1 MNDFDLVDK
10 YYTVM
15 FTEFEDIVTV
25 KEACDMLHMG
35 RKKIYELIGSG
46 RLELLDDMTD
56 TSRYLITKRSIIK
69 YVAKA

>member
-1 MNDFDLVDK
+1 MNDFDIVDK

-15 FTEFEDIVTV
+15 FAEFKDIVTV

-35 RKKIYELIGSG
+35 RKKIYELIKSG
-46 RLELLDDMTD
+46 LLELLNDTSD

-69 YVAKA
+69 YVIKA

>member
-15 FTEFEDIVTV
+15 FTEFKDIVTV
-25 KEACDMLHMG
+25 KEACDKLHMG
-35 RKKIYELIGSG
+35 RKKIYELIRSG
-46 RLELLDDMTD
+46 RLELLNDTLD

-69 YVAKA
+69 YVIKA

>member
-15 FTEFEDIVTV
+15 FTEFKDIVTV

-35 RKKIYELIGSG
+35 RKKIYELIKSG
-46 RLELLDDMTD
+46 RLELLNDTPD
-56 TSRYLITKRSIIK
+56 TSRYLITKRSVIQYVIK
-69 YVAKA
+69 A

>member
-15 FTEFEDIVTV
+15 FTEFKDIVTV
-25 KEACDMLHMG
+25 KEACVMLHMG
-35 RKKIYELIGSG
+35 RKKIYELIRNG

-69 YVAKA
+69 YVIKA

>member
-15 FTEFEDIVTV
+15 FTEFKDIVTV
-25 KEACDMLHMG
+25 KEACDMLHMV
-35 RKKIYELIGSG
+35 RKKIYELIRSG
-46 RLELLDDMTD
+46 RLELLNDTPD

-69 YVAKA
+69 YVIKA

>member
-15 FTEFEDIVTV
+15 FTEFKDIVTV
-25 KEACDMLHMG
+25 KEACVMLHMG
-35 RKKIYELIGSG
+35 RKKIYELIKSG
-46 RLELLDDMTD
+46 RLELLDDTPD

-69 YVAKA
+69 YVVKA

>member
-15 FTEFEDIVTV
+15 FTEFSDIVMV
-25 KEACDMLHMG
+25 KDACVMLHMG
-35 RKKIYELIGSG
+35 RKKIYELIKSG
-46 RLELLDDMTD
+46 RLELLDDTPD

-69 YVAKA
+69 YVIKA

>member
-35 RKKIYELIGSG
+35 RKKIYELI
-46 RLELLDDMTD
+46 
-56 TSRYLITKRSIIK
+56 
-69 YVAKA
+69 

>member
-15 FTEFEDIVTV
+15 FTEFKDIVTV
-25 KEACDMLHMG
+25 NEACDMLHMG
-35 RKKIYELIGSG
+35 RKKIYELIRSG
-46 RLELLDDMTD
+46 RLELLNDTPD

-69 YVAKA
+69 YVIKA

>member
-15 FTEFEDIVTV
+15 FTEFKDIVTV

-35 RKKIYELIGSG
+35 RKKIYELIRNG
-46 RLELLDDMTD
+46 RLELLDGMTD

-69 YVAKA
+69 YVIKA